1 MNDPAAS
8 SEQPPYWEKCEQMT
22 FIQLRRFI
30 ERALM
35 KLSRPSA
42 LGNEELPRSEEEL
55 LNLCDMLNAKAG
67 ELREDVSRP
76 MPERPTY
83 EGPVDPGPF
92 TPSYELRSLYN
103 KLERYERRVD
113 DTYREGASSIVTE
126 YVEGELEEVERE
138 VAPVES
144 REKQEHEKRLEEY
157 RGARKP
163 YWDRVRLYE
172 EEVAKEERKRELEA
186 NRQGTVER
194 MRREVKHAL
203 DPERASGHKRMSI
216 LPFELAAP
224 GERTDDHSIY
234 RYFREV
240 VSRGRLDGF
249 DQDRLGKLLALPRS
263 NWAKGKAG
271 SYGYI
276 VLMFDHTEKVLMEC
290 PVRDNAIYVLDSG
303 EERLL
308 KMNKQELIASG
319 EAKRIFHRGNWYQR
333 VKETLD
339 IQ

>member
-1 MNDPAAS
+1 
-8 SEQPPYWEKCEQMT
+8 
-22 FIQLRRFI
+22 
-30 ERALM
+30 
-35 KLSRPSA
+35 
-42 LGNEELPRSEEEL
+42 
-55 LNLCDMLNAKAG
+55 
-67 ELREDVSRP
+67 
-76 MPERPTY
+76 
-83 EGPVDPGPF
+83 
-92 TPSYELRSLYN
+92 
-103 KLERYERRVD
+103 
-113 DTYREGASSIVTE
+113 
-126 YVEGELEEVERE
+126 
-138 VAPVES
+138 
-144 REKQEHEKRLEEY
+144 
-157 RGARKP
+157 
-163 YWDRVRLYE
+163 
-172 EEVAKEERKRELEA
+172 
-186 NRQGTVER
+186 

>member
-1 MNDPAAS
+1 MNDPAAP

-22 FIQLRRFI
+22 FIELRRFI
-30 ERALM
+30 DRALM

-42 LGNEELPRSEEEL
+42 FGNEELPHSEEEL
-55 LNLCDMLNAKAG
+55 LNLCDMLSVKADA
-67 ELREDVSRP
+67 LREDTSHP

-83 EGPVDPGPF
+83 EGPADPGWF
-92 TPSYELRSLYN
+92 IPSDELAALYA
-103 KLERYERRVD
+103 KRERYERPVD
-113 DTYREGASSIVTE
+113 EAIEHGSTRTYLE
-126 YVEGELEEVERE
+126 YVEGALEKVKRE
-138 VAPVES
+138 VAPLDAS
-144 REKQEHEKRLEEY
+144 EKQEHNKRVEEF
-157 RGARKP
+157 REARKS
-163 YWDRVRLYE
+163 YWSHVRLWE
-172 EEVAKEERKRELEA
+172 EKAKKEKQRREFEA
-186 NRQGTVER
+186 NREGTVER
-194 MRREVKHAL
+194 MRREVKHAF
-203 DPERASGHKRMSI
+203 DSERVSGHKRMSI

-224 GERTDDHSIY
+224 GERADDHSIY

-249 DQDRLGKLLALPRS
+249 DQDRLDKLLALPRS
-263 NWAKGKAG
+263 NWAKGRGG

-290 PVRDNAIYVLDSG
+290 PVRDNAIYVLDSD

-319 EAKRIFHRGNWYQR
+319 EVKRIIHVGDWYRR
-333 VKETLD
+333 VKEALN